1 MNKLLHTKCH
11 LILLVGVKKVITYRE
26 IDESFIE
33 RRKVFVIGDS
43 ASMHY
48 GPYLK
53 KMVEDKFQYDRKRGT
68 EQALMDLDK
77 PIGAN
82 AGDSRMV
89 LEYLEEEFKKNT
101 RYDILLINCG
111 LHDIRIDRFS
121 NKVQIGLEEYKINL
135 NKIINILKKMTNEI
149 IWIGLT
155 PIIDEIHNSREEGFL
170 RYSKDA
176 FTYDN
181 NATQIMSEHNIPCID
196 IYNFTKHLGADIY
209 SDHVHFKEEV
219 RSLQAGLIA
228 GYLNCI

>member
-1 MNKLLHTKCH
+1 M
-11 LILLVGVKKVITYRE
+11 
-26 IDESFIE
+26 D

-48 GPYLK
+48 GSFLK
-53 KMVEDKFQYDRKRGT
+53 KMIEDKFQYDRKRGK

-111 LHDIRIDRFS
+111 LHDIRVDRFS
-121 NKVQIGLEEYKINL
+121 NKVQIGLDEYKINL
-135 NKIINILKKMTNEI
+135 NKIMRISKEMANII

-155 PIIDEIHNSREEGFL
+155 PIIDEIHNSRSEGFL

-176 FTYDN
+176 YNYDS
-181 NATQIMSEHNIPCID
+181 NAKQIMSEYNIPCID
-196 IYNFTKHLGADIY
+196 IYNFTKHLGADVY

-219 RSLQAGLIA
+219 RKLQAAHIA
-228 GYLNCI
+228 EYLRWIYNKS